1 MILNVQINSIITRY
15 IPYSYDYK
23 QYYPIIKTPGC
34 SSSKHPGVLN
44 KNMGMFYR
52 RTSPCF
58 AYSNQLLHLLKSY
71 YIFAEKPIAYT
82 WNNVHSR
89 LLYKALF
96 IRLYIQLYRFYHI
109 LRFQNSIEVFLRENI
124 MLQHQ

>member
-1 MILNVQINSIITRY
+1 M
-15 IPYSYDYK
+15 
-23 QYYPIIKTPGC
+23 KTPGC

-44 KNMGMFYR
+44 KNMGMFYK

-58 AYSNQLLHLLKSY
+58 AYSNQLFHLHKSY
-71 YIFAEKPIAYT
+71 YLLVEKPIIYT

-96 IRLYIQLYRFYHI
+96 IRLYIQLHRFNHI
-109 LRFQNSIEVFLRENI
+109 LRFQNSIEIFLRENI
-124 MLQHQ
+124 MLQHQFIDTLSGRAHDDGRFLRWP